1 MTVALPNINLPDFE
15 GPLDLLLHLVR
26 EHKVDIGDIPIV
38 LITEQYLAYLA
49 SMEERN
55 LTLAGEFFVMAAT
68 LLEIKSGML
77 LPAPPKENDGD
88 EAGVDPRDEIAQR
101 LLEYERFK
109 ALVPIMQELELERTK
124 LFFRGE
130 VDYGDAYELPM
141 DFGMVSARALLA
153 ALTRVLEREDTG
165 EHQITSVKR
174 HRLTLRL
181 AMHKLLARV
190 AENGADG
197 MEFEKALVESGQT
210 HLDIVMLFLALLELL
225 RQEMVQVE
233 QKSVFGAILIF
244 AVDRRGG
251 VSAE

>member
-1 MTVALPNINLPDFE
+1 MTVALPNLNLPVFE

-38 LITEQYLAYLA
+38 LITENYLAYLA

-68 LLEIKSGML
+68 LLEIKSRML
-77 LPAPPKENDGD
+77 LPMPPKEGD
-88 EAGVDPRDEIAQR
+88 DDESDIDPRDEIAQK

-109 ALVPIMQELELERTK
+109 ALVPLMQELELDRSK

-130 VDYGDAYELPM
+130 SDYGDAYELPVE
-141 DFGMVSARALLA
+141 FGLVSAKSLLH
-153 ALTRVLEREDTG
+153 ALTRVLERADTG
-165 EHQITSVKR
+165 DHQVTSVRR

-181 AMHKLLARV
+181 AMHNLIARV
-190 AENGADG
+190 RENGPGG
-197 MEFEKALVESGQT
+197 MDFEGALMEGSPT

-225 RQEMVQVE
+225 RQAMVRVE
-233 QKSVFGAILIF
+233 QVAVFAPILIY
-244 AVDRRGG
+244 AVDKVDLVPTR
-251 VSAE
+251 